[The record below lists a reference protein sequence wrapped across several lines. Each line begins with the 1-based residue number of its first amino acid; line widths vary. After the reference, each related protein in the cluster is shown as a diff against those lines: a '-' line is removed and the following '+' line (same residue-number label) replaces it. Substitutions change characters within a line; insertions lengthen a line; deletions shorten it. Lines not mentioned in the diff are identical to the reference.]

1 MSTLRHSLGWVRRWA
16 RFALFEN
23 NHPITTN
30 LLYSLY
36 LPRCRKK
43 WARPSSVSSSV
54 IQTAQSLRDQGYAVL
69 PPAADTSLIS
79 TIGST
84 VDNLFDQGL
93 DTVTISSGLSRLR
106 NGVEHVPRVIEYITP
121 DVEQSIEEYFGSH
134 FKIFGVYFY
143 RTVPTDRQTASSFLW
158 HFDNCPRH
166 EIKLMVYLDD
176 TSRDTGAFRLKPK
189 PLSDEMKAKGF
200 WDRTRAQRFQAGLEN
215 DETTAVLEGPAGTSI
230 LFQNGGC
237 IHKGTF
243 PVYKHRDVVTFV
255 IIPSPVPWRV
265 HFARNRHLLSTNSG
279 VCLNPFTDRPQ
290 SVGYLE

>member
-1 MSTLRHSLGWVRRWA
+1 MSTLRRSMGWVRRWA

-36 LPRCRKK
+36 LARCRRRWK
-43 WARPSSVSSSV
+43 RPSNVSATV
-54 IQTAQSLRDQGYAVL
+54 IDSARSLRDQGYAVL
-69 PPAADTSLIS
+69 PPAADSSLIS
-79 TIGST
+79 TISST
-84 VDNLFDQGL
+84 VDELFEQER
-93 DTVTISSGLSRLR
+93 DTVTISSGLFRLR
-106 NGVEHVPRVIEYITP
+106 DGVERLPRIIEHITP
-121 DVEQSIEEYFGSH
+121 DIEQIIEEYFGSH

-176 TSRDTGAFRLKPK
+176 TTSDTGAFRLKPK
-189 PLSDEMKAKGF
+189 PLSDEMKAQGF
-200 WDRTRAQRFQAGLEN
+200 WDRNKAQRFQTELEN
-215 DETTAVLEGPAGTSI
+215 GETTDVLEGPAGTRI

-243 PVYKHRDVVTFV
+243 PVHKHRDVVTFV